1 MPTAHSIAPFEHTHV
16 FDEGNPLAERNTR
29 WAVLL
34 TVLMMVA
41 EITGGYVF
49 NSMALLAD
57 GWHMSS
63 HAVALGV
70 SVLAYGAARR
80 WARDGRFAFG
90 TWKIEILGGFSS
102 ALLLVGVAGLMLVQ
116 SVERLVS
123 PSPIHYE
130 QAVAVA
136 AVGLLVNLLCA
147 WLLRGGHHHGHAHGH
162 HHAHG
167 HGHGHGHSHAHSHAH
182 AHAHADHRADHLATH
197 SGAHRAHTHAGPHG
211 HDGAE
216 GRAEGGAPHHDLNL
230 RAAYIHVLA
239 DAATSVL
246 AIVALLAGWR
256 WGAAWLDPVMGVV
269 GAALVLVWARSL
281 LAETG
286 RVLLDA
292 EMDTPVVQEVREV
305 IQASPWP
312 ATISDLHV
320 WRVGRGQYACI
331 VALVTASDAQP
342 ADFKRLLSVHEEL
355 VHITVEVN
363 RATIAPL

>member
-1 MPTAHSIAPFEHTHV
+1 MMPPASLAPHQHTHV

-34 TVLMMVA
+34 TVVMMVA
-41 EITGGYVF
+41 EIAGGYGF

-102 ALLLVGVAGLMLVQ
+102 ALLLVGVAGLMVVQ
-116 SVERLVS
+116 SVERLIH
-123 PSPIHYE
+123 PTPIHYP

-136 AVGLLVNLLCA
+136 VIGLAVNLVCA
-147 WLLRGGHHHGHAHGH
+147 WLLRGGHD
-162 HHAHG
+162 HG
-167 HGHGHGHSHAHSHAH
+167 HGHGHGHHH
-182 AHAHADHRADHLATH
+182 DHHDHH
-197 SGAHRAHTHAGPHG
+197 DHDHDHDHDPSGISPK
-211 HDGAE
+211 E
-216 GRAEGGAPHHDLNL
+216 LHDLNL
-230 RAAYIHVLA
+230 RAAYMHVLA

-246 AIVALLAGWR
+246 AIVALLAGWYL
-256 WGAAWLDPVMGVV
+256 GLTWLDPVMGVV
-269 GAALVLVWARSL
+269 GAVLVLIWARGL
-281 LAETG
+281 IIDTG

-292 EMDTPVVQEVREV
+292 EMDAPVVQEVRDV

-312 ATISDLHV
+312 ATITDLHV

-331 VALVTASDAQP
+331 LSLVTASQAQP
-342 ADFKRLLSVHEEL
+342 EDFKQLLAVHEEL
-355 VHITVEVN
+355 RHITVEVN
-363 RATIAPL
+363 RATIPAL